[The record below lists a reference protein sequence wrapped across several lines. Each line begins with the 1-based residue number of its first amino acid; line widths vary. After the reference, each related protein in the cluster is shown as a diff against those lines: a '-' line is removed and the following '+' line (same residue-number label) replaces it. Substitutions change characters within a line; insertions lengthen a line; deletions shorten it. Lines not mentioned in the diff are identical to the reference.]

1 MIQKRPKNTLKKF
14 GTVLVLY
21 RYKLNRRTN
30 MFNSIIK
37 KLKSAKGNSLA
48 EFAVTTAMMAT
59 LAATAAPQ
67 FGSVGEGAKEK
78 KTLNN
83 IDKIIQSA
91 NNYYNAKLDEEG
103 RGRFPGQS
111 KYDSKVGG
119 YDLPADTDTDIALEM
134 FVETVLNNY
143 DGYTDDLSAF
153 VYVFASAADD
163 QDAIQGD
170 WQSLESSV
178 DYDIDGAADF
188 VELFG
193 NNGLASPFQD
203 GAYIY
208 LVIPGSGSGSNSMAP
223 AIIVADAENPTEL
236 HKTLVP

>member
-1 MIQKRPKNTLKKF
+1 
-14 GTVLVLY
+14 
-21 RYKLNRRTN
+21 
-30 MFNSIIK
+30 MFNSIIEK
-37 KLKSAKGNSLA
+37 IKSVKGNSLA

-78 KTLNN
+78 KTMNN
-83 IDKIIQSA
+83 IDKIVQAA
-91 NNYYNAKLDEEG
+91 NNYYNAKLGVEG

-119 YDLPADTDTDIALEM
+119 YDLPADTETDIALEI
-134 FVETVLNNY
+134 FTETILNNY

-153 VYVFASAADD
+153 VYVFAQSADD
-163 QDAIQGD
+163 QDAIQGS
-170 WQSLESSV
+170 WQNIETSV
-178 DYDIDGAADF
+178 VYDVDGAADF

-193 NNGLASPFQD
+193 NNGLSSPFQD

-208 LVIPGSGSGSNSMAP
+208 LVIPGSGSGSSAQAP
-223 AIIVADAENPTEL
+223 ALIVADAENPTEL
-236 HKTLVP
+236 HKTLLP

>member
-1 MIQKRPKNTLKKF
+1 MFKSI
-14 GTVLVLY
+14 
-21 RYKLNRRTN
+21 LNK
-30 MFNSIIK
+30 IK
-37 KLKSAKGNSLA
+37 KRTGNSLA

-78 KTLNN
+78 KTMNN

-103 RGRFPGQS
+103 RGRFPGQT

-119 YDLPADTDTDIALEM
+119 YDLPTDTDTDMALEM

-153 VYVFASAADD
+153 VYVFSTAVDD

-170 WQSLESSV
+170 WQNTSSSV
-178 DYDIDGAADF
+178 VYDIDGAADF

-193 NNGLASPFQD
+193 NNGMSSPFQD

-208 LVIPGSGSGSNSMAP
+208 LVIPGSGSGSSSQAP
-223 AIIVADAENPTEL
+223 AIIVADVENPTEL